1 MADDEGTPRT
11 QYGRVLL
18 KLSGEAF
25 APADAEYGINTGAT
39 A

>member
-1 MADDEGTPRT
+1 MADDGGTPRA

-25 APADAEYGINTGAT
+25 APTDAEYGINGKL
-39 A
+39 

>member
-1 MADDEGTPRT
+1 MADDGGTPRA

-25 APADAEYGINTGAT
+25 APADAEYGINTDARR
-39 A
+39 